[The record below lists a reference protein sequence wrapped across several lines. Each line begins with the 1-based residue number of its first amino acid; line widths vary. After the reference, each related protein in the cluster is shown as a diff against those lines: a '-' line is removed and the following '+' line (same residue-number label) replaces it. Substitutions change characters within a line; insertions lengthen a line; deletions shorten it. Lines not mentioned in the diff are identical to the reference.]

1 MEQSS
6 PVNACGLYKNEFVEN
21 PEHSLGSQL
30 LAIAMEASIGD
41 TWLLG
46 ASFLKASPPIEWLLS
61 ELVREE
67 QPFSVCGGLLTQSN
81 KHYLK

>member
-21 PEHSLGSQL
+21 PERSLGSQL
-30 LAIAMEASIGD
+30 FAIAMEASIGD

-46 ASFLKASPPIEWLLS
+46 ASFLKTIPPIEWLLS

-67 QPFSVCGGLLTQSN
+67 QPLFLCVGGVADTE
-81 KHYLK
+81 